1 VRGRGVLFGGTLAR
15 SRSGPAAK
23 PRSAVG
29 ARWGTGPASSGWA
42 AARRVIAVAA
52 LVAAVS
58 CRSQAGR
65 LEEANNLRHRGET
78 RGALERYKAILADL
92 GDEPLP
98 PEKAVIRWK
107 ALQGAGDVSYLE
119 LGDYSG
125 AILYYRR
132 IISLCPG
139 TPEARGARIAIG
151 DIYRER
157 FNDHLAAI
165 AQYAD
170 VASSDAPEAPRY
182 QLEVA
187 RAYLELKNYRQARTE
202 ARILLERWPNH
213 SLAEDAQLLTANTWV
228 LEKRSPEALSAFQAL
243 VNRHP
248 RDEILARALENEAH
262 ILAQAS
268 RFDEAIKLYER
279 ALPIHPNPDAIRT
292 NLIAVRDRRA
302 KAMPAKPGDKAAAF
316 DEDKVRARQGEA
328 QVVP

>member
-1 VRGRGVLFGGTLAR
+1 MTGSAGVRMGLGLV
-15 SRSGPAAK
+15 
-23 PRSAVG
+23 
-29 ARWGTGPASSGWA
+29 
-42 AARRVIAVAA
+42 VAA
-52 LVAAVS
+52 LLAAAGG

-65 LEEANNLRHRGET
+65 LEEANNLRHRGDA

-92 GDEPLP
+92 GEEPLP
-98 PEKAVIRWK
+98 SDKAVIRWK

-119 LGDYSG
+119 LGDFTG

-132 IISLCPG
+132 IISLYPG

-170 VASSDAPEAPRY
+170 VASSDAPEAPKY

-187 RAYLELKNYRQARTE
+187 KAYLELKNYRQARTE
-202 ARILLERWPNH
+202 ARILLDRWPSH
-213 SLAEDAQLLTANTWV
+213 ALAEDAQLLTANTWV
-228 LEKRSPEALSAFQAL
+228 LEKRNPEALSAFQAL

-248 RDEILARALENEAH
+248 RNEILARALEGEAH

-268 RFDEAIKLYER
+268 RFDEAIELYER

-292 NLIAVRDRRA
+292 NLVAVRERRA

-316 DEDKVRARQGEA
+316 DEDKRAARQGEA
-328 QVVP
+328 QVIQ